1 MTVSMKPGD
10 SVAVNGVCLTVSR
23 IGEGSFEA
31 VAVGETRKRTCFE
44 RLSHGAPL
52 NLERPLRAGDRLDGH
67 LVQGHV
73 DGVGE
78 IVSLRREGG
87 GKSLTVRHPDRLD
100 RYIVEKGSIALDGTS
115 LTVAGE
121 GDGLVR
127 TALVPV
133 TLEKTA
139 FGLKRRGDPVHIEV
153 DLIGKYVEKML
164 RRGGNAGVAYREIG
178 YE

>member
-1 MTVSMKPGD
+1 
-10 SVAVNGVCLTVSR
+10 
-23 IGEGSFEA
+23 
-31 VAVGETRKRTCFE
+31 
-44 RLSHGAPL
+44 
-52 NLERPLRAGDRLDGH
+52 
-67 LVQGHV
+67 V

-87 GKSLTVRHPDRLD
+87 GKSFTVRHPDRLG

-115 LTVAGE
+115 LTVAEE

-127 TALVPV
+127 IALVPL
-133 TLEKTA
+133 TLEKTV
-139 FGLKRRGDPVHIEV
+139 FGTKRRGDPVHIEV

-164 RRGGNAGVAYREIG
+164 RLGGSAGARYREIG